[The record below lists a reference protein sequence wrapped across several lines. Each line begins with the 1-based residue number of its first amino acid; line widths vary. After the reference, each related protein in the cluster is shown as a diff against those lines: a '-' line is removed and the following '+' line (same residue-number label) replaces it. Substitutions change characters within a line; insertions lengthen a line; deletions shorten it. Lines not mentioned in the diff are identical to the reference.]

1 MEGGHCCLIG
11 RGKLV
16 GNVYQAIIIYAT
28 IFPFGAAF
36 NVLALWVFCCKLKK
50 WTETRVYM
58 INLVIAD
65 CSVVCSLPFKVYF
78 LWNDWHRD
86 TLCLTIQSIYLINMS
101 MSIYIITVISVDRYI
116 AIKYPLKAKSLRSPW
131 KAALICG
138 LLWVSTITGLNIK
151 QRREETL
158 CFQKESANIC
168 FRKTSDDPAETILLS
183 SILGFFIPLVILSFC
198 SIQVIR
204 CLKMKK
210 NMSPPE
216 ETSIQKALW
225 IVSMNLSVFII
236 CFLPFNV
243 GLLVRY
249 AMDAA
254 GAACS
259 LRRNA
264 SLFIRVAAWVANSN
278 CCLDTLCYY
287 FVAKEFQE
295 ASSLLHPF
303 KSLTS
308 RSNQSQITT
317 TNALSDHKK
326 MHDRGADPQLV

>member
-1 MEGGHCCLIG
+1 MNCSNLTVTAVQE
-11 RGKLV
+11 KL
-16 GNVYQAIIIYAT
+16 NLLQLIIYIPI
-28 IFPFGAAF
+28 IFFGVIFNIIAF
-36 NVLALWVFCCKLKK
+36 WVFCCKLKK

-65 CSVVCSLPFKVYF
+65 CFLLFTLPFIVHFHRTRHPIDKLCYVIQTIYF
-78 LWNDWHRD
+78 
-86 TLCLTIQSIYLINMS
+86 TNMPV
-101 MSIYIITVISVDRYI
+101 SIYIITLIAVDRFI
-116 AIKYPLKAKSLRSPW
+116 AIKYPLKAKNFRSPL
-131 KAALICG
+131 KAAVSCG
-138 LLWVSTITGLNIK
+138 FLWIIIIIYAYFNPRFT
-151 QRREETL
+151 
-158 CFQKESANIC
+158 KESANIC

>member
-1 MEGGHCCLIG
+1 MTNSTNCNNSLKLNYNVRLIQ
-11 RGKLV
+11 V
-16 GNVYQAIIIYAT
+16 IIYAT
-28 IFPFGAAF
+28 IFPFGAIF

-58 INLVIAD
+58 INLIIAD
-65 CSVVCSLPFKVYF
+65 CSVVCSLPFTIYF
-78 LWNDWHRD
+78 IWNDWHRD

-101 MSIYIITVISVDRYI
+101 MSIYIITVISIDRYI
-116 AIKYPLKAKSLRSPW
+116 AIKYPLKAKSLRSPL

-138 LLWVSTITGLNIK
+138 LLWVSTITGVNIK
-151 QRREETL
+151 QETSEPL
-158 CFQKESANIC
+158 CFQKLST
-168 FRKTSDDPAETILLS
+168 KPSTKTILLS

-204 CLKMKK
+204 CLKMKN

-249 AMDAA
+249 AMDAT

-259 LRRNA
+259 LRNNA

-295 ASSLLHPF
+295 ASSLLPPF
-303 KSLTS
+303 KSLKS
-308 RSNQSQITT
+308 RSNES
-317 TNALSDHKK
+317 
-326 MHDRGADPQLV
+326 